1 MIGGVVSFSPTID
14 KQNEDVDFING
25 STIRD
30 SIEVRKTGELT
41 LNLKKQNDVFA
52 RLYQS
57 APVGVNTT
65 TAAVEVM
72 NNDYPANNAEFGYR
86 IIIFDGVKYM
96 VFYHCTM
103 TGYNSPPG
111 NDKNMA
117 ITEKYQIHIPGLGP
131 RCCCWFCRNCQGGT
145 MMFRLANKTKMFI
158 TTESLTGAI
167 DLDPAVAYAI
177 DSGLGATDGI
187 ATGTA
192 IRKLGDVVDDT
203 NTRSMIPG
211 LLGIDTP
218 DTGSIRG
225 PGNIQWA

>member
-1 MIGGVVSFSPTID
+1 MAYTLVKNHKIYITTESDAAGIKLATVGLYDAAPGSISAGTGIGVRANVPLDGSSAAINMIGGVVSFSPTID

-57 APVGVNTT
+57 APVGINTT

-117 ITEKYQIHIPGLGP
+117 ITENIKFTFQD
-131 RCCCWFCRNCQGGT
+131 W
-145 MMFRLANKTKMFI
+145 
-158 TTESLTGAI
+158 
-167 DLDPAVAYAI
+167 DPAVAVG
-177 DSGLGATDGI
+177 SVV
-187 ATGTA
+187 TA
-192 IRKLGDVVDDT
+192 KGV
-203 NTRSMIPG
+203 
-211 LLGIDTP
+211 
-218 DTGSIRG
+218 
-225 PGNIQWA
+225 Q

>member
-1 MIGGVVSFSPTID
+1 MAYTLVKNHKIYITTESDAAGIKLATIGLYDAAPGSISAGTGIGVMDNVPLDGSSVAINMIGGVVSFSPTID

-117 ITEKYQIHIPGLGP
+117 ITENIKFTFQD
-131 RCCCWFCRNCQGGT
+131 W
-145 MMFRLANKTKMFI
+145 
-158 TTESLTGAI
+158 
-167 DLDPAVAYAI
+167 DPDVAVG
-177 DSGLGATDGI
+177 SVV
-187 ATGTA
+187 TA
-192 IRKLGDVVDDT
+192 KGV
-203 NTRSMIPG
+203 
-211 LLGIDTP
+211 
-218 DTGSIRG
+218 
-225 PGNIQWA
+225 Q

>member
-1 MIGGVVSFSPTID
+1 MAYTLVKNHKIYITTESDAAGIKLATAGLYDASPGNISAGTGIGVRDDVPLDGSSAAINMIGGVVSFSPTID

-25 STIRD
+25 STLRD

-65 TAAVEVM
+65 KASVEVM
-72 NNDYPANNAEFGYR
+72 NNDYPANNVEFGYR

-111 NDKNMA
+111 SDKNMA
-117 ITEKYQIHIPGLGP
+117 IIENIKFTFQD
-131 RCCCWFCRNCQGGT
+131 W
-145 MMFRLANKTKMFI
+145 
-158 TTESLTGAI
+158 
-167 DLDPAVAYAI
+167 DPDVAVG
-177 DSGLGATDGI
+177 SVV
-187 ATGTA
+187 TA
-192 IRKLGDVVDDT
+192 KGV
-203 NTRSMIPG
+203 
-211 LLGIDTP
+211 
-218 DTGSIRG
+218 
-225 PGNIQWA
+225 Q